1 MMPKL
6 PFSRKNNQKKSHQ
19 SEQPSVNSTTPETKS
34 KQSIITRI
42 GQLLPFWTN
51 NQKKSHP
58 SEQPSVNSTESEKKN
73 TIPSWL
79 MKFGQKSL
87 LILIKTA
94 IVTASGVIVTAS
106 GSVIVT
112 LITNPDK
119 VQLWLTMLLPKPVSF
134 SCEGITVQIPQN
146 WQQHWQQ
153 LGCQSVAI
161 PNVPDATIIPKSFV
175 SNESNSPKIRLI
187 VEELY
192 DNDITL
198 QKFYQKEKEQA
209 KLFIDNKKNTYFRGN
224 EKFQFKG
231 NSANYELVYDAD
243 NIKRRDIG
251 FLYSKKQYTIRYEAS
266 TQDFDKYEKEAK
278 EIINSLELDSV
289 KEAK

>member
-1 MMPKL
+1 MIPKL
-6 PFSRKNNQKKSHQ
+6 PLSRKNNQKKSHPSQ
-19 SEQPSVNSTTPETKS
+19 QPSVNSTTPETKS

-51 NQKKSHP
+51 NQKKIHQ

-87 LILIKTA
+87 LIALA
-94 IVTASGVIVTAS
+94 FVTAS

-112 LITNPDK
+112 FITNPDK
-119 VQLWLTMLLPKPVSF
+119 VQLWLTMLFPKPVSF

-146 WQQHWQQ
+146 WQQ

-161 PNVPDATIIPKSFV
+161 PDVPDATIIPRTFL

-187 VEELY
+187 IEELY
-192 DNDITL
+192 ENDITL
-198 QKFYQKEKEQA
+198 QKFYQKEKQKA
-209 KLFIDNKKNTYFRGN
+209 QSSINSKKNTYFTGN
-224 EKFQFKG
+224 KEFQFKG
-231 NSANYELVYDAD
+231 NSDNYELVYEAD

-251 FLYSKKQYTIRYEAS
+251 FLYRKKQYKIRYEAS
-266 TQDFDKYEKEAK
+266 TQDFNKYEKEAK
-278 EIINSLELDSV
+278 DIINSLELDSV